1 MKIRNELF
9 TTDEILNF
17 RRSFTLKN
25 LDLEPL
31 DNTRIELII
40 VLHIFKSDFLFE
52 KQETIEKVKITS

>member
-40 VLHIFKSDFLFE
+40 VLTGIQVIF
-52 KQETIEKVKITS
+52 QIIH